1 MSANRTTRLPNG
13 EEVPALGLGTWHMG
27 DRGGDP
33 VAEADALRLGIDL
46 GMTLID
52 TAEMYANGKSE
63 RVVAEAIKG
72 RRDEVFLVSKI
83 LPHNA
88 SRKGTFEAC
97 DRSLQRMGVE
107 VIDLYLLHWP
117 GRYPLEDTIECFEE
131 LVAEGKIR
139 YWGVSNFDTDEM
151 AEVEAISPNCATNQ
165 ILYNL
170 SRRGPE
176 FDLMPW
182 CAARSMPMMAYSPL
196 DQGRLNGHP
205 TLMQIARKHEVSAL
219 QIALA
224 WLLRQEGVISIPKA
238 ATQSHVRENA
248 AALEIEL
255 DGNDLALLDGA
266 FPPPKGKQHLE
277 IL

>member
-13 EEVPALGLGTWHMG
+13 EMVPALGLGTWHMG

-139 YWGVSNFDTDEM
+139 YWGLSNFDTDEM